1 VRLAVAA
8 ALGSL
13 ALAAPGERATAT
25 FSAGSLTLTLHYWMT
40 CGRPGAG
47 PVAITLPSGIR
58 IAALR
63 ASLNGKSAPASR
75 SGRTVDVTLPTPPPG
90 MTCMSI
96 TLGTLRVALT
106 GLSAKSGR
114 YAVTA
119 HVSRHSFAAS
129 FRVR

>member
-25 FSAGSLTLTLHYWMT
+25 FSGSTLTLTLHYSMI
-40 CGRPGAG
+40 CGRPGPG
-47 PVAITLPSGIR
+47 PVTITLPSGVR

-63 ASLNGKSAPASR
+63 ASLNGKSAPASH
-75 SGRTVDVTLPTPPPG
+75 SGRIVDVTLPRPPPG

-106 GLSAKSGR
+106 GLHANSGP